1 MDHLSGGVN
10 ACIRST
16 GSHHASRLLR
26 YSFDRLFQLL
36 LHSGPADLQLES
48 TEGSAVVRY
57 ETAKLTG
64 LSPRYASAYAL
75 YLFMFL
81 SIVACLF
88 YMMPKDMCLVA
99 AEEIAHLF
107 HQLDHHYLRSV
118 AATGAKAQGTGVPAR
133 SVGIARSKLIEEVVN
148 SFLMGKARER

>member
-16 GSHHASRLLR
+16 GSYHASRMLCNSL
-26 YSFDRLFQLL
+26 DCLFQLL
-36 LHSGPADLQLES
+36 LHSGPADLQLEP

-75 YLFMFL
+75 FLFMFL

-88 YMMPKDMCLVA
+88 YMMPKDMCPIA
-99 AEEIAHLF
+99 AKENADLI

-118 AATGAKAQGTGVPAR
+118 AATGAKAQGTRVPRPVCRHSA
-133 SVGIARSKLIEEVVN
+133 VQAH
-148 SFLMGKARER
+148 

>member
-16 GSHHASRLLR
+16 GSYHASRILCNSL
-26 YSFDRLFQLL
+26 DCLFQLL
-36 LHSGPADLQLES
+36 LHSGLADLQLEP

-75 YLFMFL
+75 FLFMFL

-88 YMMPKDMCLVA
+88 YMMPKDMCPIVA
-99 AEEIAHLF
+99 KENADLI

-118 AATGAKAQGTGVPAR
+118 AATVAEAQGTRVPAW
-133 SVGIARSKLIEEVVN
+133 SVGIARSKFIEEVVN
-148 SFLMGKARER
+148 SLLMGKARER

>member
-16 GSHHASRLLR
+16 GSHHASRMLR

-75 YLFMFL
+75 YLFLLPFDR
-81 SIVACLF
+81 CL
-88 YMMPKDMCLVA
+88 PILHD
-99 AEEIAHLF
+99 
-107 HQLDHHYLRSV
+107 
-118 AATGAKAQGTGVPAR
+118 G
-133 SVGIARSKLIEEVVN
+133 
-148 SFLMGKARER
+148 ERYVSSCC